1 VICGDE
7 YYRECRGC
15 PSTTNVYLAVN
26 ELHPEMHT
34 PSGVVLMQWTLSA
47 QGQYADVRTQLV
59 GVVRDEMSSCVR
71 GYVGFLFIGHCKT
84 VSFVPLTERK
94 AGFFNSHSLNEHNK
108 FSQRGK
114 ARLFC
119 CYIVE
124 ALTSLLLCDN
134 PHDNQWWQLYKLTF
148 QKGPSSE
155 ENVSIS

>member
-1 VICGDE
+1 
-7 YYRECRGC
+7 
-15 PSTTNVYLAVN
+15 
-26 ELHPEMHT
+26 
-34 PSGVVLMQWTLSA
+34 
-47 QGQYADVRTQLV
+47 
-59 GVVRDEMSSCVR
+59 MSSCVR

-155 ENVSIS
+155 ENVSISWLSDHATEFQDNIPAVITACLAHRLAGFEWRKQSALAKSKFCTALKALYRVVQNSLII